1 MIRLGL
7 TGGIGSGKTTIAK
20 LLSGVLPCSRGSIT
34 FNGKEMNELDIKSE
48 IFYHFRFMGFQKSG
62 RILHTNTWRNIDQLI
77 ENYEYIGPLTDY

>member
-1 MIRLGL
+1 MICVSVYDRLKMFKFHVVKCRKSNS
-7 TGGIGSGKTTIAK
+7 TKVI
-20 LLSGVLPCSRGSIT
+20 
-34 FNGKEMNELDIKSE
+34 EMNELDIKSE